1 MSERSSG
8 PTESEPIEVGGEPFA
23 LSGPEEQDSSQVK
36 PPSRT
41 RTIVLSSVLAVGL
54 AGVAVMGWTAW
65 RISSQKDATL
75 TAPPAVAGL
84 KIDDSEDGLST
95 AEYLTTALSAEV
107 DLDKSVGAVYT
118 DGSAADRSVLFFG
131 GTTLIWTP
139 ESDLDTAF
147 GLISD
152 NQGAVAN
159 LHEVPA
165 GDLGG
170 TMKCGTT
177 TTDEGDIAVCGWA
190 DHGSLALAMFPNR
203 TEGESAKLLREIRI
217 ATQTRN

>member
-8 PTESEPIEVGGEPFA
+8 PTASEPIEVDDEPFA
-23 LSGPEEQDSSQVK
+23 LSGPDGPGSAPREK
-36 PPSRT
+36 PSRT
-41 RTIVLSSVLAVGL
+41 KVIVLSCLLA
-54 AGVAVMGWTAW
+54 AGVAGASVMGWTAW
-65 RISSQKDATL
+65 RIASQQDATL
-75 TAPPAVAGL
+75 TVPPTVASL
-84 KIDDSEDGLST
+84 TIDESDTGLST
-95 AEYLTTALSAEV
+95 AVYLATALSAEV
-107 DLDKSVGAVYT
+107 DLDGTVGAVYQ
-118 DGSAADRSVLFFG
+118 DGSAGDRSVLFFG

-152 NQGAVAN
+152 NEGAVTN

-177 TTDEGDIAVCGWA
+177 KTEDGDIAVCGWA

-203 TEGESAKLLREIRI
+203 SEDDSANLLREIRTE
-217 ATQTRN
+217 AQTRN

>member
-8 PTESEPIEVGGEPFA
+8 PTASEPIEVDDEPFA
-23 LSGPEEQDSSQVK
+23 LTGPGEEETR
-36 PPSRT
+36 PTSRKKI
-41 RTIVLSSVLAVGL
+41 IVLCALLAVGL
-54 AGVAVMGWTAW
+54 AGAAVTGWTGW
-65 RISSQKDATL
+65 RIASQKDATL
-75 TAPPAVAGL
+75 TAPATVANL
-84 KIDDSEDGLST
+84 TLDESDDGLST
-95 AEYLTTALSAEV
+95 AEYLTTALSADV
-107 DLDKSVGAVYT
+107 DLDKTVGGVYR
-118 DGSAADRSVLFFG
+118 DGSAADRGVLFFG
-131 GTTLIWTP
+131 GTALIWTP

-152 NQGAVAN
+152 NEGAVTN

-177 TTDEGDIAVCGWA
+177 KTDEGNLAVCGWA

-203 TEGESAKLLREIRI
+203 SEDDSAKLLRDIRN
-217 ATQTRN
+217 AAQRRN